1 MPIVLTPPQLIEIVG
16 PEAVAF
22 AQAQFSS
29 DVLALTNGHW
39 QWSAWLSA
47 QGRVRAF
54 FHLLRDNDERLR
66 LILRGGS
73 AARTRDALARY
84 VFRSKLQ
91 LGVIEDMNAYLI
103 EARGDSPASAN
114 LPIATSI
121 ETSEQGT
128 CIALPGHAPRWLWLR
143 DTGAAPIVAQDSE
156 VARNRGALA
165 DIDAGL
171 VTLDAALEDRLLPA
185 WIGLSD
191 LLATSV
197 SKGCYPGQEVV
208 ARLHYKGG
216 NKRWLHRIAFN
227 ADSLPAPGTALGAQG
242 DRDDQARGMIVSSA
256 WAGEGTCAALA
267 VLRETDS
274 SDMSALSSPTIEVHS
289 VRKIVPQR
297 I

>member
-1 MPIVLTPPQLIEIVG
+1 MPIALPMPQLIQIVG
-16 PEAVAF
+16 PDAVAF

-29 DVLALTNGHW
+29 DVFALANGRW

-54 FHLLRDNDERLR
+54 FHLLRDNDECLR

-73 AARTRDALARY
+73 AARMRDALARY
-84 VFRSKLQ
+84 VFRAKLQ

-103 EARGDSPASAN
+103 EAPGDSPDSAS
-114 LPIATSI
+114 LPIGTNIATNA
-121 ETSEQGT
+121 QGT

-143 DTGAAPIVAQDSE
+143 DTGAAPVVAQDSG
-156 VARNRGALA
+156 VARNCGALV
-165 DIDAGL
+165 DIEAGL
-171 VTLDAALEDRLLPA
+171 VTLDAALEDRLLPS
-185 WIGLSD
+185 WIGLGD
-191 LLATSV
+191 LQATSV

-216 NKRWLHRIAFN
+216 NKRWLYRIAFDS
-227 ADSLPAPGTALGAQG
+227 DSLPAPGTALGVRG
-242 DRDDQARGMIVSSA
+242 DGDDQARGTIVCSA
-256 WAGEGTCAALA
+256 WTGQGTGAALA

-274 SDMSALSSPTIEVHS
+274 GDLSALSLPTVEIHDVQ
-289 VRKIVPQR
+289 RIAPQR

>member
-1 MPIVLTPPQLIEIVG
+1 MPIALPPPQLIEIVG

-29 DVLALTNGHW
+29 DVMALANGDW

-91 LGVIEDMNAYLI
+91 LGVIEDMHAYLI
-103 EARGDSPASAN
+103 VAHADSPDSVS
-114 LPIATSI
+114 LPIGTNI
-121 ETSEQGT
+121 ETSGLGT
-128 CIALPGHAPRWLWLR
+128 CIALPGHAQRWLWLR
-143 DTGAAPIVAQDSE
+143 DARAAPIVTQDSK
-156 VARNRGALA
+156 VARNRDALA
-165 DIDAGL
+165 DIEAGL
-171 VTLDAALEDRLLPA
+171 VTLDAALEDRLLPS
-185 WIGLSD
+185 WIGLGD
-191 LLATSV
+191 LQATSV

-216 NKRWLHRIAFN
+216 NKRWLHNIAFN
-227 ADSLPAPGTALGAQG
+227 SDSLPAPGTALGVRSDG
-242 DRDDQARGMIVSSA
+242 DDQARGTIVCSA
-256 WAGEGTCAALA
+256 WTGKGTGAALA
-267 VLRETDS
+267 VLRETDGG
-274 SDMSALSSPTIEVHS
+274 DLSALSSPTVEIRSVH
-289 VRKIVPQR
+289 RIAPQR

>member
-1 MPIVLTPPQLIEIVG
+1 MPIALPPPQLIEIAG
-16 PEAVAF
+16 ADAVAF

-29 DVLALTNGHW
+29 DVFALANGHW

-73 AARTRDALARY
+73 AARMRDALTRY

-91 LGVIEDMNAYLI
+91 LSVIENMNAYLI
-103 EARGDSPASAN
+103 EAHGDNPGPAS
-114 LPIATSI
+114 LPNATSI

-128 CIALPGHAPRWLWLR
+128 CIALPGHAPRWLLLR
-143 DTGAAPIVAQDSE
+143 DTEAAPIVAQDSE

-165 DIDAGL
+165 DIETGL
-171 VTLDAALEDRLLPA
+171 VTLDAILEDRLLPS
-185 WIGLSD
+185 WIGLGN
-191 LLATSV
+191 LQATSV

-227 ADSLPAPGTALGAQG
+227 ADSLPAPGTGLGVQG
-242 DRDDQARGMIVSSA
+242 DGDDQARGIILCSA
-256 WAGEGTCAALA
+256 WVSEGSGAALT
-267 VLRETDS
+267 VLRDADS
-274 SDMSALSSPTIEVHS
+274 GGLPALSLPTIEMLS
-289 VRKIVPQR
+289 VERIVPQR